1 MIHLIEAI
9 GISLILNLISL
20 LVKRRQPAVALA
32 RVKKQTGMD
41 RYR

>member
-20 LVKRRQPAVALA
+20 MFKRRQPAVALV
-32 RVKKQTGMD
+32 RVKKQTGTN